1 MDKVGLFGGTF
12 NPIHHGHLIAARAV
26 AEWAGLARVVFL
38 PCRQPPHKHEDDLLD
53 GAHRGEMVK
62 LAIAD
67 GGTSK
72 LACQT
77 ALRSIFSFSDYDL
90 TRQGPSFTIDTVRHF
105 RAELGRDV
113 ELCWIIG
120 ADSLPELPTW
130 RCVTELVEECR
141 IITAARP
148 GWTTNVWDDLRHTFT
163 DEQVAR
169 LRSGVVET
177 PLIDISATD
186 IRRRISSGKSVRYLM
201 PDEVICYVR
210 ENNLYS

>member
-1 MDKVGLFGGTF
+1 MEKVGLFGGSF
-12 NPIHHGHLIAARAV
+12 NPIHDGHLIAARAV

-38 PCRQPPHKHEDDLLD
+38 PCRQPPHKHGDDLLD

-62 LAIAD
+62 LAIAGD
-67 GGTSK
+67 P
-72 LACQT
+72 
-77 ALRSIFSFSDYDL
+77 IFSFSDYDL
-90 TRQGPSFTIDTVRHF
+90 TRQGPSFTIDTIRHF
-105 RAELGRDV
+105 RAELGHDM
-113 ELCWIIG
+113 EICWIIG
-120 ADSLPELPTW
+120 ADSLSELPAW

-148 GWTTNVWDDLRHTFT
+148 GWTTDVWDDLRQTFT

-186 IRRRISSGKSVRYLM
+186 IRRRVSSGLSVRYLM
-201 PDEVICYVR
+201 PEEVICYVR
-210 ENNLYS
+210 ENDLYS

>member
-1 MDKVGLFGGTF
+1 MDKVGLFGGSF

-26 AEWAGLARVVFL
+26 AEWAGLTRVVFL
-38 PCRQPPHKHEDDLLD
+38 PCRQPPHKHENDLLD

-67 GGTSK
+67 EP
-72 LACQT
+72 L
-77 ALRSIFSFSDYDL
+77 FSFSDYDL

-105 RAELGRDV
+105 RAELGRDA

-120 ADSLPELPTW
+120 ADSLRELPTW

-148 GWTTNVWDDLRHTFT
+148 GWTTDVWDDLRQAFT
-163 DEQVAR
+163 DDQIAR
-169 LRSGVVET
+169 LRSDVVET

-186 IRRRISSGKSVRYLM
+186 IRRRISSGRSVRYLM
-201 PDEVICYVR
+201 PDGVISYVR

>member
-1 MDKVGLFGGTF
+1 MDKVGLFGGSF
-12 NPIHHGHLIAARAV
+12 DPIHHGHLIAARAV
-26 AEWAGLARVVFL
+26 GEWAGLSRVVFL
-38 PCRQPPHKHEDDLLD
+38 PCRQPPHKHENDLLD

-67 GGTSK
+67 EP
-72 LACQT
+72 L
-77 ALRSIFSFSDYDL
+77 FSFSDYDL

-105 RAELGRDV
+105 RAELGRDA

-120 ADSLPELPTW
+120 ADSLRELPTW

-148 GWTTNVWDDLRHTFT
+148 GWTTDVWDDLRQTFT
-163 DEQVAR
+163 DEQIAR
-169 LRSGVVET
+169 LRSDVVET

-186 IRRRISSGKSVRYLM
+186 IRRRISSGRSVRYLM
-201 PDEVICYVR
+201 PDEVISYVR

>member
-1 MDKVGLFGGTF
+1 MDKVGLFGGSF

-26 AEWAGLARVVFL
+26 AEEVGLARVVFL

-53 GAHRGEMVK
+53 GPHRGEMVK
-62 LAIAD
+62 LAFAD
-67 GGTSK
+67 EP
-72 LACQT
+72 
-77 ALRSIFSFSDYDL
+77 RFSFSDYDL

-105 RAELGRDV
+105 RAEFGRDV
-113 ELCWIIG
+113 ELFWIIG
-120 ADSLPELPTW
+120 ADSLRELPTW

-148 GWTTNVWDDLRHTFT
+148 GWTNDVWDDLGHTFN
-163 DEQVAR
+163 DEQVGG

-186 IRRRISSGKSVRYLM
+186 IRRRISTGRSVRYLM
-201 PDEVICYVR
+201 PEEVICYVR
-210 ENNLYS
+210 KNKLYT

>member
-1 MDKVGLFGGTF
+1 MDKVGLFGGSF

-26 AEWAGLARVVFL
+26 GEWAGLSRVVFL
-38 PCRQPPHKHEDDLLD
+38 PCRQPPHKHENDLLD

-67 GGTSK
+67 EP
-72 LACQT
+72 L
-77 ALRSIFSFSDYDL
+77 FSFSDYDL

-105 RAELGRDV
+105 RAELGRDA

-120 ADSLPELPTW
+120 ADSLRELPTW

-148 GWTTNVWDDLRHTFT
+148 GWTTDVWDDLRQTFT
-163 DEQVAR
+163 DEQIAR

-186 IRRRISSGKSVRYLM
+186 IRRRISSGRSVRYLM
-201 PDEVICYVR
+201 PEEVICYVR

>member
-1 MDKVGLFGGTF
+1 MESVGLFGGSF

-26 AEWAGLARVVFL
+26 SEGVGLARVVFL
-38 PCRQPPHKHEDDLLD
+38 PSRQPPHKHEDDLLD

-67 GGTSK
+67 EP
-72 LACQT
+72 
-77 ALRSIFSFSDYDL
+77 RFSFSDYDL

-105 RAELGRDV
+105 RAELGSEV

-120 ADSLPELPTW
+120 ADSLRELPTW
-130 RCVTELVEECR
+130 RSVTELIEECR

-148 GWTTNVWDDLRHTFT
+148 GWKTDVWDDLRHTFT
-163 DEQVAR
+163 DKQVER

-186 IRRRISSGKSVRYLM
+186 IRGRISSGLSVRYLM
-201 PDEVICYVR
+201 PEAVISYVR
-210 ENNLYS
+210 ENNLYT

>member
-1 MDKVGLFGGTF
+1 MDKVGLFGGSF
-12 NPIHHGHLIAARAV
+12 DPIHHGHLIAARAV
-26 AEWAGLARVVFL
+26 GEWAGLSRVVFL
-38 PCRQPPHKHEDDLLD
+38 PCRQPPHKHENDLLD

-67 GGTSK
+67 EP
-72 LACQT
+72 L
-77 ALRSIFSFSDYDL
+77 FSFSDYDL

-105 RAELGRDV
+105 RAELGRDA

-120 ADSLPELPTW
+120 ADSLRELPTW

-148 GWTTNVWDDLRHTFT
+148 GWTTDVWDDLRQTFT
-163 DEQVAR
+163 DEQIAR
-169 LRSGVVET
+169 LRSDVVET

-186 IRRRISSGKSVRYLM
+186 IRRRISSGRSVRYLM
-201 PDEVICYVR
+201 PEEVISYVR